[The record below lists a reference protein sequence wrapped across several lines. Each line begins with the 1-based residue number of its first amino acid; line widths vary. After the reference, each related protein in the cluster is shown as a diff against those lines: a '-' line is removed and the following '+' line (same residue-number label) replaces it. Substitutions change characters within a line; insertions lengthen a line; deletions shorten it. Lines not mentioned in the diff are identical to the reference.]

1 MIKTSEMRTVNI
13 IYISLRLMEGKMGR
27 GNNVKRGIPQ
37 IWLVR
42 EVLCNQVVVSNA
54 VIVFLLFYQLP

>member
-1 MIKTSEMRTVNI
+1 
-13 IYISLRLMEGKMGR
+13 MEGKMGR